1 MNTMDERITAELRG
15 VLDAQGKLTKLPSK
29 RKKLLY
35 AVHYLSAKFE
45 QGRRYTE
52 REVNDLLCE
61 WHTFG
66 DPATLRRELYNGR
79 YLDREPNGA
88 TYWLEERQPTLEEL
102 ESRLK

>member
-1 MNTMDERITAELRG
+1 MDERIAAELKGIVDGDGR
-15 VLDAQGKLTKLPSK
+15 LTKLPSK

-35 AVHYLSAKFE
+35 AVHYLAGKFE
-45 QGRRYTE
+45 PNRRYTE

-88 TYWLEERQPTLEEL
+88 SYWLEEHQPTLEEL
-102 ESRLK
+102 EKKFG

>member
-1 MNTMDERITAELRG
+1 MDERITSELRG
-15 VLDAQGKLTKLPSK
+15 ILDARGRLTKLPSK

-35 AVHYLSAKFE
+35 AVHYLSTKFE

-88 TYWLEERQPTLEEL
+88 TYWPEERQPTFEEL
-102 ESRLK
+102 ENRLK